1 MARFEVYRD
10 PDGHG
15 FLLDVQANMM
25 SHLNTRIVV
34 PLMPEAAAP
43 KQAKGLNPGFMI
55 GDVAVVM
62 VTQFL
67 AAVPMSALKDQVATL
82 DQHHTTI
89 VDAIDLLMQGF

>member
-1 MARFEVYRD
+1 MARFDVYRD
-10 PDGHG
+10 PDGQG
-15 FLLDVQANMM
+15 FLLDVQADMM

-34 PLMPEAAAP
+34 PLMLEAGAP
-43 KQAKGLNPGFMI
+43 KPAKGLNPGFTI
-55 GDVAVVM
+55 GGVAVVM

-82 DQHHTTI
+82 DRDHTTI